1 MTGLAV
7 MAERDDTA
15 RPPAL
20 GQRAATP
27 EVARVCVGRIAGAQG
42 VRGEVRIEQKK
53 CMGYCRFGPVV
64 KIVGGELF
72 MHTTREMVPDIA
84 EKARNAAPPAEGE
97 EAEE

>member
-1 MTGLAV
+1 MTDGNLPLLYICTNIRHGGQKSCGGSGS
-7 MAERDDTA
+7 ERLLFRLEDE
-15 RPPAL
+15 L
-20 GQRAATP
+20 
-27 EVARVCVGRIAGAQG
+27 
-42 VRGEVRIEQKK
+42 RGEVRIEQKK
-53 CMGYCRFGPVV
+53 CMGYCRFEPVV